1 MKITEIVTIR
11 TPAAHSIARWISLE
25 SYLAKIPAQQLD
37 ASKTYFTKQPHHV
50 VELVQNNQD
59 IVSF

>member
-1 MKITEIVTIR
+1 MKIIEIVTIR

-25 SYLAKIPAQQLD
+25 SHRAKMPAQQLD
-37 ASKTYFTKQPHHV
+37 VSKTYFTKQPHHV
-50 VELVQNNQD
+50 VELIQNNQN